1 MLGTGSFSSQSDP
14 MITQKFYSDDCPPAA
29 SCGNQVALLPQG
41 PAMQPAAGVPQSPW
55 VIEQSVQMTGY
66 WVWSYFDLRLARVSF
81 CIQWVQGGF

>member
-1 MLGTGSFSSQSDP
+1 